1 MNRVYKKD
9 CESYCEYT
17 LPDYMG
23 DVKKILSVNA
33 SAIPSG
39 KFVGDGEVE
48 YSGVVTYDVLYS
60 DAEGKLTRLTASS
73 DYDLTLPTDTSTY
86 IDSLAEPQIANLS
99 TRLTGP
105 RKLIAK
111 AVVSNRITAS
121 YEDAIETVGTA
132 FAEGNTP
139 EVAKKSVRLENLTYV
154 SSPEREY
161 AEEAERLTATMPDQ
175 IEIIATSGAVR
186 VYESTPVENGVNVK
200 GEIVIT
206 SIIRTDEQPPFAIK
220 KNIPFDETV
229 TFENIESDMQTLFDG
244 YLTSVTT
251 GLAEDGEDTV
261 VTVNAIAEL
270 VGIAGKNKDV
280 EIITDAY
287 LKDADTDA
295 SYEDYSYSELVAM
308 SAVEETVSLSIPRAD
323 VGCEYIRNILTM
335 SADVRSLER
344 RATQNGIELSGDIA
358 LCGAACEIN
367 DDNNESYV
375 PVKLTAPFSVLL
387 KTAVELPADAEIEA
401 RAAVVDVDCGI
412 DPDVISAKCTLKIG
426 YRVTKCASVRRMTEC
441 NSIIGTEHSERPHC
455 ITVYYP
461 EDGES
466 LFDIAKKFHT
476 TGAKIAADNKLAE
489 PTLSAMNS
497 PDSVIGV
504 KKLIIR

>member
-23 DVKKILSVNA
+23 DVKKILKVSA

-48 YSGVVTYDVLYS
+48 YSGIVYYDVLYS
-60 DAEGKLTRLTASS
+60 DAEGKLTRFTASS
-73 DYDLTLPTDTSTY
+73 DYDLAIPIDTAVY
-86 IDSLAEPQIANLS
+86 VDSLAEPRVASVS

-111 AVVSNRITAS
+111 AVVSNNVTVS
-121 YEDAIETVGTA
+121 SEDAVETVGSA
-132 FAEGNTP
+132 FADGRVP
-139 EVAKKSVRLENLTYV
+139 EVAKKRLNLQTLSFI

-161 AEEAERLTATMPDQ
+161 AEEAERLVATSPDE
-175 IEIIATSGAVR
+175 IEIIATSGTVR
-186 VYESTPVENGVNVK
+186 VYESVPVENGVNVK
-200 GEIVIT
+200 GEIIIT
-206 SIIRTDEQPPFAIK
+206 SIIRTDTQPPFAIK

-229 TFENIESDMQTLFDG
+229 SFEDITPDMQTLFDG
-244 YLTSVTT
+244 YLTSVTS
-251 GLAEDGEDTV
+251 GLAEDGDDTV
-261 VTVNAIAEL
+261 ITVNAITEL
-270 VGIAGKNKDV
+270 VGVAGKNTES

-287 LKDADTDA
+287 LKDSRTDA
-295 SYEDYSYSELVAM
+295 AYEDYTYSELLAM
-308 SAVEETVSLSIPRAD
+308 SSAEQTVTVSVQRAEI
-323 VGCEYIRNILTM
+323 GCEYIRNILTLD
-335 SADVRSLER
+335 ADVRSLDKKI
-344 RATQNGIELSGDIA
+344 TDSGIEFSGEVA

-367 DDNNESYV
+367 EDNVESYV
-375 PVKLTAPFSVLL
+375 PVKFTAPFSVTV
-387 KTAVELPADAEIEA
+387 KPGKDLPSDAELIA
-401 RAAVVDVDCGI
+401 RASVVDVESTLDAEHLN
-412 DPDVISAKCTLKIG
+412 VKCCLKVG
-426 YRVTKCASVRRMTEC
+426 YRVTKNSTVRRMAEC
-441 NSIIGTEHSERPHC
+441 NDLGGEEYSEKKSS

-461 EDGES
+461 DDGES

-489 PTLSAMNS
+489 PTLSSMDS
-497 PDSVIGV
+497 PDSLSGV